1 MNKEDKIRLARYMKG
16 YIPNNDINNIDN
28 IDNIDNINETSKK
41 NKIGFIEKI
50 DINKNILINDI
61 ISVSTNK

>member
-16 YIPNNDINNIDN
+16 YIPNDDINNIDN
-28 IDNIDNINETSKK
+28 INENSKK

-61 ISVSTNK
+61 INISTTK

>member
-16 YIPNNDINNIDN
+16 YIPNDDMN
-28 IDNIDNINETSKK
+28 NIDNINETSKK

-61 ISVSTNK
+61 ISISTNK

>member
-16 YIPNNDINNIDN
+16 YIPNNDINN

>member
-16 YIPNNDINNIDN
+16 YIPNDNMNNMNNIDN
-28 IDNIDNINETSKK
+28 MNETSKK

>member
-16 YIPNNDINNIDN
+16 YIPNDDINNIDN
-28 IDNIDNINETSKK
+28 MNETSKK

-61 ISVSTNK
+61 ISVSSNK